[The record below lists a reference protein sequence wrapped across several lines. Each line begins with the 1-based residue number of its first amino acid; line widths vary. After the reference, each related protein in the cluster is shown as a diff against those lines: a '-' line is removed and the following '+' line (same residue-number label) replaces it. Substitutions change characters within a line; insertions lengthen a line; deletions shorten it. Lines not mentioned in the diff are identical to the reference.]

1 MKDKLILTI
10 VVFLIYF
17 YNDNIYSVF
26 VELESWK
33 LYGICLFTILF
44 VFVNNNNCWQ
54 ERFLNWTVFFG
65 SIIILLS
72 NNLFITYLGLEL
84 QTFPLFILI
93 SKNNLWIKSS
103 EAGLKYFI
111 LGALSSGIFLLSC
124 SLIFLKT
131 NSLSLNYL
139 TSILC
144 YSDNQLWGLLGL
156 LLFPLFFKI
165 GLAPFHFWIPDIY
178 EGSNWD
184 TISILSTIPKFSVL
198 YLVLQLFKN
207 YNVIVIIA
215 SISVILGVLG
225 AINQTKIKRLI
236 AYSGITHIGF
246 IILMLYPLESG
257 YVEITSFYVV
267 IYSVTL
273 LSIILSLDSTMLSNN
288 SYIVELQNFNNGG
301 LKGGLLV
308 VLIFSLAGV
317 PPLAGFIT
325 KWLLFNSLIGQG
337 YIFVSFVCLVFSFI
351 GVGYYLRIIKFVYF
365 KKGVLIS
372 NWRSSL
378 VSNGISSE
386 SFSTY
391 LISFSIY
398 ASLLLMGNPSPF
410 FFVFTHLFSY

>member
-1 MKDKLILTI
+1 MRDKLVLLTVI
-10 VVFLIYF
+10 FLIYY
-17 YNDNIYSVF
+17 YNNAIFSVF
-26 VELESWK
+26 IELESWK
-33 LYGICLFTILF
+33 LYSIWLFIILF
-44 VFVNNNNCWQ
+44 IFINNNRCWQ
-54 ERFLNWTVFFG
+54 ERFLNWTILLG

-93 SKNNLWIKSS
+93 SKNNLWVKSS

-111 LGALSSGIFLLSC
+111 LGALSSGVFLLGC

-131 NSLSLNYL
+131 NSLNLNYL
-139 TSILC
+139 TNIL
-144 YSDNQLWGLLGL
+144 YSDDNQLWCLLGL
-156 LLFPLFFKI
+156 TLFPLFFKI
-165 GLAPFHFWIPDIY
+165 GLAPFHFWLPDIY
-178 EGSNWD
+178 EGCHWE
-184 TISILSTIPKFSVL
+184 TITILSTIPKFSVL

-207 YNVIVIIA
+207 YNIIIIIA

-246 IILMLYPLESG
+246 ITLMLYPLENT
-257 YVEITSFYVV
+257 YIELTSFYIV
-267 IYSVTL
+267 IYSLTL
-273 LSIILSLDSTMLSNN
+273 LSIIISLDDTILSNN

-308 VLIFSLAGV
+308 ILIFSLAGV

-337 YIFVSFVCLVFSFI
+337 YVFIALICLVFSFI
-351 GVGYYLRIIKFVYF
+351 GVGYYLRIINFLQF
-365 KKGVLIS
+365 KKGVVIS
-372 NWRSSL
+372 DWKDSL
-378 VSNGISSE
+378 TRDGTTTN
-386 SFSTY
+386 SFNYY

-398 ASLLLMGNPSPF
+398 GSLILMTNPSPF
-410 FFVFTHLFSY
+410 FFIFTYFFSY